1 LDFVYDFS
9 LLKNGL
15 MNWLKGFV
23 QPSRN
28 RHSFF
33 ILIGILSVLGS
44 CRSAKDVTLLN
55 DLEGETNLVPRSVL
69 DYRYRIKINDNLFVS
84 IISPNVQL
92 NEIYNPST
100 AGAGAQG
107 SMMVNVW
114 STQSGQYI
122 YGYMVDVDGFIT
134 LPSIGKINVV
144 GMTFPECEA
153 EIEAKA
159 NQYLKDVTAKV
170 RLLNY
175 KVTILGE
182 VVDPGV
188 YFNYNP
194 DFTIMDLISMANG
207 IRNTSALDNVLVI
220 RQFGNK
226 SQTFKLNLN
235 SAESLNSVAYNI
247 LPNDIVIVQ
256 PAKFKNLEL
265 RLPIYT
271 LVLSS
276 ITTFLLVLNYVQ
288 DN

>member
-1 LDFVYDFS
+1 MALMKYLKMYVLTS
-9 LLKNGL
+9 SRGQLVVLLIFLFTLN
-15 MNWLKGFV
+15 
-23 QPSRN
+23 
-28 RHSFF
+28 
-33 ILIGILSVLGS
+33 S
-44 CRSAKDVTLLN
+44 CRSAKDLSLLN

-69 DYRYRIKINDNLFVS
+69 DYHYRIKINDNLFVS
-84 IISPNVQL
+84 VVSPNVEL
-92 NEIYNPST
+92 NNIYNPST
-100 AGAGAQG
+100 AGTGSQG
-107 SMMVNVW
+107 SNIVNVW

-122 YGYMVDVDGFIT
+122 YGYMVDVDGYIT
-134 LPSIGKINVV
+134 LPSIGKIHVV
-144 GMTFPECEA
+144 GMTIPECEL
-153 EIEAKA
+153 EIESKA

-182 VVDPGV
+182 VVNPGV

-194 DFTIMDLISMANG
+194 DFSVMDLISMANG
-207 IRNTSALDNVLVI
+207 TKNTSALDNVIVV

-235 SAESLNSVAYNI
+235 SAESLNSEAYNI

-276 ITTFLLVLNYVQ
+276 ITTFVLVLNYIQ
-288 DN
+288 SN

>member
-1 LDFVYDFS
+1 MALTTGFGKCILNKSYVYFWGFLS
-9 LLKNGL
+9 LL
-15 MNWLKGFV
+15 
-23 QPSRN
+23 
-28 RHSFF
+28 
-33 ILIGILSVLGS
+33 IVLNS

-55 DLEGETNLVPRSVL
+55 DLQGETNLVPRSVL
-69 DYRYRIKINDNLFVS
+69 DYRYRIKLNDNLFVS
-84 IISPNVQL
+84 IVSPNLEL
-92 NEIYNPST
+92 NQIYNPST
-100 AGAGAQG
+100 AGNGG
-107 SMMVNVW
+107 STSNFVNIY
-114 STQSGQYI
+114 STQAGQYI
-122 YGYMVDVDGFIT
+122 YGYMVDVDGYIT
-134 LPSIGKINVV
+134 LPSIGKIHVV

-194 DFTIMDLISMANG
+194 DFTVMDLISMANG
-207 IRNTSALDNVLVI
+207 TKNTSALDNVLVV

-226 SQTFKLNLN
+226 SQTFRLNLN
-235 SAESLNSVAYNI
+235 SAEALNSEAFNI
-247 LPNDIVIVQ
+247 LPNDVVIVQ

-271 LVLSS
+271 LVLSTV
-276 ITTFLLVLNYVQ
+276 TTFLLVLNYLKT
-288 DN
+288 N

>member
-1 LDFVYDFS
+1 M
-9 LLKNGL
+9 LLLFNMAL
-15 MNWLKGFV
+15 MNRIRKNPLPGLSTQAFV
-23 QPSRN
+23 L
-28 RHSFF
+28 FA
-33 ILIGILSVLGS
+33 LLLLLDS
-44 CRSAKDVTLLN
+44 CRSAKDVTIFN
-55 DLEGETNLVPRSVL
+55 DLQGETNLVPRSVL
-69 DYRYRIKINDNLFVS
+69 DYRYRIKLNDNLFVS
-84 IISPNVQL
+84 IVSPNVEL

-100 AGAGAQG
+100 AGSGTQG
-107 SMMVNVW
+107 SNIVNVW

-122 YGYMVDVDGFIT
+122 YGYMVDNDGYIT
-134 LPSIGKINVV
+134 LPSLGKIHVV

-153 EIEAKA
+153 EIESKA

-182 VVDPGV
+182 VVEPGI

-194 DFTIMDLISMANG
+194 DFTIMDLISMAKG
-207 IRNTSALDNVLVI
+207 TKNTSALDNVLVI

-235 SAESLNSVAYNI
+235 SAEALNSDAYNL
-247 LPNDIVIVQ
+247 LPNDIVVVQ

-271 LVLSS
+271 LILST
-276 ITTFLLVLNYVQ
+276 ITTFLLVLNYIQ
-288 DN
+288 N

>member
-1 LDFVYDFS
+1 MKY
-9 LLKNGL
+9 LKMYVL
-15 MNWLKGFV
+15 AS
-23 QPSRN
+23 SRGQLVVM
-28 RHSFF
+28 
-33 ILIGILSVLGS
+33 LIFLFTLNS
-44 CRSAKDVTLLN
+44 CRSAKDLSLLN

-69 DYRYRIKINDNLFVS
+69 DYHYRIKINDNLFVS
-84 IISPNVQL
+84 VVSPNVEL
-92 NEIYNPST
+92 NNIYNPST
-100 AGAGAQG
+100 AGTGSQG
-107 SMMVNVW
+107 SNIVNVW

-122 YGYMVDVDGFIT
+122 YGYMVDVDGYIT
-134 LPSIGKINVV
+134 LPSIGKIHVV
-144 GMTFPECEA
+144 GMTIPECEL
-153 EIEAKA
+153 EIESKA

-182 VVDPGV
+182 VVNPGV

-194 DFTIMDLISMANG
+194 DFSVMDLISMANG
-207 IRNTSALDNVLVI
+207 TKNTSALDNVIVV

-235 SAESLNSVAYNI
+235 SAESLNSEAYNI

-276 ITTFLLVLNYVQ
+276 ITTFVLVLNYIQ
-288 DN
+288 SN